1 MIDVVALGELL
12 IVFSCLERD
21 SLGYPTLA
29 AHPGGAP
36 ANFLAAVAAMG
47 GSTALMATVGEDAF
61 GRQLIKTLS
70 DLGIGTACIRRDPDV
85 FTTLAFVTLDEAG
98 DREFSFA
105 RKPGADTRLT
115 FGHGERKL
123 LSEARALHFGSLSL
137 THEPARTATA
147 RALAF
152 ARSHGLLISYDPNLR
167 TPLWD
172 DLSRAKEQLLWGMKQ
187 ADVVKLSREE
197 GEFLFDRPVEA
208 CAEILR
214 RDYGLKLVFVTCGS
228 DGCYFDNGTAR
239 GWEPALTDLRVAD
252 TTGAGDI
259 FGGTALWGLLQ
270 TDQAPQDLQEPALRQ
285 IVRRA
290 NVAAGLSTTRPGG
303 LSSVPDK
310 EAIRAAMDAQQ
321 DRNGEIPRL

>member
-1 MIDVVALGELL
+1 VDAA
-12 IVFSCLERD
+12 
-21 SLGYPTLA
+21 GYPTLCA
-29 AHPGGAP
+29 NPGGAP
-36 ANFLAAVAAMG
+36 ANFLAALNRYGCNVAMIG
-47 GSTALMATVGEDAF
+47 KVGEDMF
-61 GRQLIKTLS
+61 GRLLLKTLKAA
-70 DLGIGTACIRRDPDV
+70 GIETRGVVVDPDQ

-147 RALAF
+147 RALDF
-152 ARSHGLLISYDPNLR
+152 ARSRGLLISYDPNLR

-172 DLSRAKEQLLWGMKQ
+172 DLSQAKEQLLWGMKQ

-310 EAIRAAMDAQQ
+310 EAIQAAMDAQQ